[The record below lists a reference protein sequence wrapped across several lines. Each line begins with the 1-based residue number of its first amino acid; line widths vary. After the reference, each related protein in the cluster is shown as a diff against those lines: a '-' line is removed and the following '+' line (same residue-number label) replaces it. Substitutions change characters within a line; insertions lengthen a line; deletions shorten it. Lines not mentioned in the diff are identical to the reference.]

1 MVVRREPDSPPYAE
15 HLIHRTL
22 KGHMVR
28 SKTELIIADKLFNAG
43 IAYDYEKPLDGSIRK
58 GRIFPD
64 FSFADAAGDLIIWE
78 HFGRMDDPQYVRG
91 HEWKMK
97 WYSDNGFIEGENLFL
112 STETLDS
119 GIDSSELER
128 IIEQIDELI

>member
-1 MVVRREPDSPPYAE
+1 
-15 HLIHRTL
+15 
-22 KGHMVR
+22 MVR